1 MASETSMLLLLMFLE
16 IITCSSRSFTGQ
28 ISHGKPCSLSLK
40 AHACQNYSR
49 SVKVSVFGII
59 LIHIFHGLSYVDFCK
74 IFFHDA
80 TCMFRKEI
88 NIIIIII
95 IIIVVIIIIIMM
107 LKAWTFPQNKFHHR
121 CFDNGLQKTF
131 RTNILENTTEPMFLL
146 VVLMVGL
153 CFEN

>member
-1 MASETSMLLLLMFLE
+1 M
-16 IITCSSRSFTGQ
+16 
-28 ISHGKPCSLSLK
+28 
-40 AHACQNYSR
+40 
-49 SVKVSVFGII
+49 KVSVFGII

-95 IIIVVIIIIIMM
+95 IIIVVVIIIMMMMMMMMMM
-107 LKAWTFPQNKFHHR
+107 LKAWKFAQNKFHHR